1 MENNNNLQE
10 EPTPCGEYKTRESQL
25 KANRK
30 WREANREKVRN
41 ISKSYY
47 DANRERILAQ
57 KRERY
62 AQKKEQQKEN

>member
-1 MENNNNLQE
+1 MENNLQE
-10 EPTPCGEYKTRESQL
+10 ERVPCGRFKTRESQL

-30 WREANREKVRN
+30 WREANKEKVRN
-41 ISKSYY
+41 ISKLYY

-62 AQKKEQQKEN
+62 AKKKAETQL